1 MFHKKHCLNFNAIT
15 NLKSIRVG
23 ECTHQLSRGSPL
35 YKPKTKNVQYKAII
49 ELLKVNPEEDYV
61 EILIKDKALLIKKI
75 NK

>member
-1 MFHKKHCLNFNAIT
+1 MERKFFRSGNGWAIYV
-15 NLKSIRVG
+15 K
-23 ECTHQLSRGSPL
+23 
-35 YKPKTKNVQYKAII
+35 KAII